1 MARKTF
7 FAYLVEQECEIS
19 EFRGKVLVTRRDRV
33 SAFETRRTVRPETV
47 ARVCG
52 HLAIPIP
59 R

>member
-7 FAYLVEQECEIS
+7 FAYLSEQDCEVS
-19 EFRGKVLVTRRDRV
+19 EFCGKVLVTRRDRV
-33 SAFETRRTVRPETV
+33 SAFEIRGRLRPETV